1 MSSTIG
7 TAVRAIG
14 RALDFLR
21 KFLHLIL
28 LLIIFGFIFG
38 AWRVS
43 LPTVPS
49 SAALLVA
56 PEGELVEQL
65 TGDPLTRALAEAQG
79 QGRAET
85 LLWDVTDAI
94 RAAAKDDRIKLMVLD
109 LEYFEGA
116 GQPTLQELANAI
128 AEFRKAK
135 KKVIAYATSY
145 SQERYYA
152 AAQADEI
159 YLDPLGEV
167 VIDGYE
173 SYVTFLT
180 GLAEKLAIEVNVFR
194 VGTFKSAVEFLT
206 RKDMSPEAREQALV
220 YLNSLWSSYQ
230 KAMTSARKLQAD
242 SLNVYANTLAE
253 RIAEARGDAAQVALK
268 AGLVTGLKTR
278 QEVEAEIIKAVGE
291 DEQTGSFRSV
301 THDQY
306 VRIVHAQKKLIPDGT
321 PRVGVIVASGD
332 ILDGEQPPGTIGG
345 DSLSRLI
352 REARMDDDVRAV
364 VLRVDSPGGSV
375 MASEQIHREL
385 MALKAAG
392 KPVIAS
398 MGDLA
403 ASGGYYIATPADE
416 IWASPATLTGSIGIF
431 AIIPTF
437 GGLLGKVDVTT
448 DGVGTTDLSGQ
459 LRLDR
464 PLGEDA
470 KKIIQSMV
478 ERGYEVFLEHVAKSR
493 NKTRD
498 EIDAVAQGRVW
509 AGVDA
514 ARLGLV
520 DKLGSFDDAVKAA
533 AKRANLTD
541 YEVKFIQPQLSFAQ
555 ELVLQLRTRVA
566 TALLKVDSGTQS
578 LVRLAKHLDPLQREL
593 ERLER
598 FSTPHRLYSYCFC
611 TAP

>member
-1 MSSTIG
+1 MSTIG
-7 TAVRAIG
+7 TALRAIG
-14 RALDFLR
+14 RALDLLR

-43 LPTVPS
+43 VPTVPS

-116 GQPTLQELANAI
+116 GQPTLQELADAI

-230 KAMTSARKLQAD
+230 KAMTTARKLQAD
-242 SLNVYANTLAE
+242 SLNTYANTLSE
-253 RIAEARGDAAQVALK
+253 RIA
-268 AGLVTGLKTR
+268 
-278 QEVEAEIIKAVGE
+278 
-291 DEQTGSFRSV
+291 
-301 THDQY
+301 
-306 VRIVHAQKKLIPDGT
+306 
-321 PRVGVIVASGD
+321 
-332 ILDGEQPPGTIGG
+332 
-345 DSLSRLI
+345 
-352 REARMDDDVRAV
+352 
-364 VLRVDSPGGSV
+364 
-375 MASEQIHREL
+375 
-385 MALKAAG
+385 
-392 KPVIAS
+392 
-398 MGDLA
+398 
-403 ASGGYYIATPADE
+403 
-416 IWASPATLTGSIGIF
+416 
-431 AIIPTF
+431 
-437 GGLLGKVDVTT
+437 
-448 DGVGTTDLSGQ
+448 
-459 LRLDR
+459 
-464 PLGEDA
+464 
-470 KKIIQSMV
+470 
-478 ERGYEVFLEHVAKSR
+478 
-493 NKTRD
+493 
-498 EIDAVAQGRVW
+498 
-509 AGVDA
+509 
-514 ARLGLV
+514 
-520 DKLGSFDDAVKAA
+520 
-533 AKRANLTD
+533 
-541 YEVKFIQPQLSFAQ
+541 
-555 ELVLQLRTRVA
+555 
-566 TALLKVDSGTQS
+566 
-578 LVRLAKHLDPLQREL
+578 
-593 ERLER
+593 
-598 FSTPHRLYSYCFC
+598 
-611 TAP
+611 